1 MKIGNSPFGAKR
13 HVLAW
18 VISGHHTA
26 QMSKQHDISDTHT
39 RKPDDP
45 PGTSSKGGRRN
56 NLRPAG
62 GPAPAFGKGTK
73 HDQDRGAAR
82 AVCDHPN
89 CEAVGEFRAPR
100 SRSELNQFY
109 WFCLEH
115 VREYNAAWNY
125 YADMDD
131 AAVEAEIRKDIVWQR
146 PTWPLGTR
154 PGASGAPFHDPLSL
168 LGEGATDPRADREAQ
183 VQMQN
188 LSSDEREA
196 LSVLGLVA
204 PITKADVKHRYKL
217 LAKTLHPDANGGDR
231 KAEDRLK
238 SVNHAYTTL
247 KDSERLT

>member
-1 MKIGNSPFGAKR
+1 
-13 HVLAW
+13 
-18 VISGHHTA
+18 
-26 QMSKQHDISDTHT
+26 MSKQHDISDTPT
-39 RKPDDP
+39 KKPDDP
-45 PGTSSKGGRRN
+45 PGTTKGGRRN
-56 NLRPAG
+56 NL
-62 GPAPAFGKGTK
+62 GPAEGPALASGKGTK
-73 HDQDRGAAR
+73 QDQDRDAAL
-82 AVCDHPN
+82 AACDHPN
-89 CEAVGEFRAPR
+89 CQAVGEFRAPR
-100 SRSELNQFY
+100 SRSELTQFF

-154 PGASGAPFHDPLSL
+154 PGASGAPLHDPLSL
-168 LGEGATDPRADREAQ
+168 LGEGATDARADRE
-183 VQMQN
+183 VKVEMQN
-188 LSSDEREA
+188 LSSEEREA

>member
-1 MKIGNSPFGAKR
+1 MDGPAG
-13 HVLAW
+13 
-18 VISGHHTA
+18 
-26 QMSKQHDISDTHT
+26 T
-39 RKPDDP
+39 RRP
-45 PGTSSKGGRRN
+45 PGSKNGSGD
-56 NLRPAG
+56 G
-62 GPAPAFGKGTK
+62 SGSE
-73 HDQDRGAAR
+73 AAI
-82 AVCDHPN
+82 AACNHPD
-89 CEAVGEFRAPR
+89 CQEPGEFRAPR
-100 SRSELNQFY
+100 SRQELTQFY

-188 LSSDEREA
+188 LTGPEREA

-204 PITKADVKHRYKL
+204 PITKADIKHRYKL
-217 LAKTLHPDANGGDR
+217 LAKTLHPDANGGDKR
-231 KAEDRLK
+231 AEDRLK
-238 SVNHAYTTL
+238 SVNQAYTTL
-247 KDSERLT
+247 RDSERLT

>member
-1 MKIGNSPFGAKR
+1 MNTGNSPSGTKR

-18 VISGHHTA
+18 VISGDHTEG
-26 QMSKQHDISDTHT
+26 MSKQDDTAGT
-39 RKPDDP
+39 PGTVLDGPSGDGRKPDSARDSGVG
-45 PGTSSKGGRRN
+45 PGNGSDNRQGGE
-56 NLRPAG
+56 
-62 GPAPAFGKGTK
+62 
-73 HDQDRGAAR
+73 AAI
-82 AVCDHPN
+82 AVCDHPD
-89 CEAVGEFRAPR
+89 CREPGKFRAPR
-100 SRSELNQFY
+100 SRQELHRFY

-154 PGASGAPFHDPLSL
+154 LGASGAPFHDPLSL

-188 LSSDEREA
+188 LTGAEREA
-196 LSVLGLVA
+196 LAVLGLVA
-204 PITKADVKHRYKL
+204 PITKADIKHRYKL
-217 LAKTLHPDANGGDR
+217 LAKTLHPDANGGDKR
-231 KAEDRLK
+231 AEDRLK
-238 SVNHAYTTL
+238 SVNQAYTTL